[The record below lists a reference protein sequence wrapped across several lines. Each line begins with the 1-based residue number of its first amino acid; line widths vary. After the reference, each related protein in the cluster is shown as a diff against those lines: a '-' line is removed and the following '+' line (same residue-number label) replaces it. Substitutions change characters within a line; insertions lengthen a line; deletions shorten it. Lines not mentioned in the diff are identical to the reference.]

1 MLQVAPQEDQA
12 AGAALAFGGGDAELG
27 AVDLAFEGFFPE
39 ALSFQKLFFCSFSS
53 WCRARVGQD
62 QDSLAGVELLD
73 GSGPLDPASLH
84 TSHRAAQSRP
94 ANKLGSPADG
104 PLSGPSAALL
114 RRVGLKIY
122 NLLSGKAMQRQRNE
136 LVPIGTAAERASG
149 PTTKPNPKPESK
161 PRIASAKGPVKP
173 LVRLLRVCRA

>member
-12 AGAALAFGGGDAELG
+12 AGAALAFGGGDAGLG

-84 TSHRAAQSRP
+84 TSHRGSL
-94 ANKLGSPADG
+94 KLGSPADVL
-104 PLSGPSAALL
+104 PYCAALDS
-114 RRVGLKIY
+114 RY
-122 NLLSGKAMQRQRNE
+122 A
-136 LVPIGTAAERASG
+136 
-149 PTTKPNPKPESK
+149 
-161 PRIASAKGPVKP
+161 PRS
-173 LVRLLRVCRA
+173 